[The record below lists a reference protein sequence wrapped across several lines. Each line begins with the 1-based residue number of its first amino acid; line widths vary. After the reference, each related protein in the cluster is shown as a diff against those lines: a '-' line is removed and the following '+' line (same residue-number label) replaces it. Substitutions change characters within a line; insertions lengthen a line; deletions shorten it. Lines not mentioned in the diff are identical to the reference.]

1 MQSAIGS
8 IMSLAAKSAV
18 PSTGNFRLRLPSLN
32 QVTTDRVSLFA
43 APDGYLPTESLVST
57 LYEQRRPVLWLNLDS
72 EDADPATFLVSLIQA
87 AQRLHPGVG
96 SMTLAHMRSR
106 PGPAFG
112 WQSSFVHLAQE
123 FSQSLP
129 GDTVIVLERAS
140 RLYQAAQTLAL
151 TCHSFIPALPS
162 TAALIMIS
170 DQLPPKTT
178 FPFQVHRT
186 VVDDLSITT
195 PAMLAEAAPV
205 QSTLPVTSI
214 RRAIAL
220 TQGRAVALAGLL
232 DAESRLGQRFVQ
244 EAIERARNLDDLLTR
259 VALTWQTSADSDSRQ
274 AVALAVQLGYCHP
287 DVIRAGITLGEVPAG
302 PWLQSLA
309 DGWARVR
316 QLWESPLQALFN
328 VKQAL
333 NRDILH
339 RVADYWARAGVMEEA
354 IRLFLR
360 TEEWANAAN
369 AMNAVAGNMMNL
381 GQWQS
386 LDAWFNRLPSP
397 ALSAWPW
404 LVYIKGEISAARG
417 QMDTARRGF
426 TVSSELFRASHD
438 AEGACQSL
446 LAESA
451 LAIKQGDLQ
460 RAKTLTITANTIA
473 EQSDS
478 VWYRCWT
485 AWQLGCLEGIAGNIG
500 NALACLERAATAAE
514 MVNDPTTTRIITLSN
529 EIAHRQHE
537 LRQQIAFHQK
547 AYLEADRN
555 EHEVAGQWPDSLSPS
570 LASLDTL
577 LSEHNWARI
586 PLSLKLSS
594 LEASIEALPVSETAR
609 DRDTGL
615 WRLLLKARDLFDRS
629 KSVVD
634 IAGTSP
640 DVFDPQPLAT
650 LSATSLTTEPAN
662 PPAAGEFAPA
672 STQRDVTEETPH
684 VPQVPPVIT
693 THPLPP
699 PDPAKTNDPPVQTSP
714 TTRPTLTVHMLGQFR
729 VLVNDRPVENW
740 PSGRGRAVFQYLL
753 THHATATPR
762 DVLMDLFWPEAKPEA
777 ARNNLNVAMHGLR
790 RATRAVTDLPVV
802 IFKEGAYH
810 LNPEVDLW
818 LDVDEFENHV
828 RNGRRLEVERSLVNA
843 SAEYEAAISLYQG
856 DFLSSDL
863 YEEWPVLT
871 RERLRVAYLETL
883 DRLSH
888 IYFKQ
893 EQYAVCATLCQLL
906 LRHDNC
912 REDAYCRLMRCY
924 SRLEQYHLAL
934 REYQSCVDALRTELN
949 VTPAQSTTRLF
960 ESIRR
965 HEWV

>member
-8 IMSLAAKSAV
+8 LMSLAAKSAV
-18 PSTGNFRLRLPSLN
+18 PSTGNFRLRIPSLN
-32 QVTTDRVSLFA
+32 HVTTDRVSIFT
-43 APDGYLPTESLVST
+43 APDGYLPTESLAST
-57 LYEQRRPVLWLNLDS
+57 LYEQRRPVLWLNLDP

-87 AQRLHPGVG
+87 AQRLHAGVG
-96 SMTLAHMRSR
+96 AMTLAQMRSR

-123 FSQSLP
+123 FTQSLP
-129 GDTVIVLERAS
+129 GDTAIVLERAS
-140 RLYQAAQTLAL
+140 RLYHAPQTLAL
-151 TCHSFIPALPS
+151 TCHSLVPVLPS
-162 TAALIMIS
+162 TMALIMIS
-170 DQLPPKTT
+170 DQLPPKTA

-186 VVDDLSITT
+186 VVDDLRITT
-195 PAMLAEAAPV
+195 PEMLGDATPV

-259 VALTWQTSADSDSRQ
+259 VALMWQASANRNSRQ

-287 DVIRAGITLGEVPAG
+287 DVIRAGIILGEVPVG

-316 QLWESPLQALFN
+316 QIWESPLQALFN
-328 VKQAL
+328 VKQIL

-339 RVADYWARAGVMEEA
+339 RVAEYWARAGVMEEA

-360 TEEWANAAN
+360 IGEWANAAN
-369 AMNAVAGNMMNL
+369 AMNVVAGNMMNL

-386 LDAWFNRLPSP
+386 LDAWLTRLPPP
-397 ALSAWPW
+397 ALNAWPW

-417 QMDTARRGF
+417 QMDVARRGF
-426 TVSSELFRASHD
+426 TVSSELFRANHD
-438 AEGACQSL
+438 TEGICQSL

-460 RAKTLTITANTIA
+460 RAKTLTISADTSA
-473 EQSDS
+473 EQSS
-478 VWYRCWT
+478 SAWYRCWA
-485 AWQLGCLEGIAGNIG
+485 AWQLGCLEGAAGNIG
-500 NALACLERAATAAE
+500 SALACLERAATAAE
-514 MVNDPTTTRIITLSN
+514 MVNNPTMTRIITLSN
-529 EIAHRQHE
+529 GIARRQHE
-537 LRQQIAFHQK
+537 LRRQIEFHQK

-555 EHEVAGQWPDSLSPS
+555 EHEVAGQWHDSLSPS
-570 LASLDTL
+570 LTSLDTL
-577 LSEHNWARI
+577 LSEHNWSHI

-594 LEASIEALPVSETAR
+594 LEASIEALPISETAR

-629 KSVVD
+629 KSAPDIVV
-634 IAGTSP
+634 TSP
-640 DVFDPQPLAT
+640 ETFDLQPLAR
-650 LSATSLTTEPAN
+650 LPVPSLTTEPAN
-662 PPAAGEFAPA
+662 PSSAGKFASA
-672 STQRDVTEETPH
+672 GTQRDVIEQLPP
-684 VPQVPPVIT
+684 VPQDLLVST
-693 THPLPP
+693 AYPLPP
-699 PDPAKTNDPPVQTSP
+699 SEPVKVNDLPIQAPLTTHQT
-714 TTRPTLTVHMLGQFR
+714 LAVHMLGQFR
-729 VLVNDRPVENW
+729 VLVNDQPVENW
-740 PSGRGRAVFQYLL
+740 PSGRGRAIFQYLL
-753 THHATATPR
+753 THHATVTPR
-762 DVLMDLFWPEAKPEA
+762 DVLMDLFWPESKPEA

-790 RATRAVTDLPVV
+790 RATRAVTSLPVV

-810 LNPEVDLW
+810 LCPDLNLW

-828 RNGRRLEVERSLVNA
+828 RNGRRFEVERSLENA
-843 SAEYEAAISLYQG
+843 SVEYEAAISLYQG

-871 RERLRVAYLETL
+871 RERLRVAYLDTL

-888 IYFKQ
+888 IYFRQ

-906 LRHDNC
+906 LTHDNC

-934 REYQSCVDALRTELN
+934 REYQSCVDALHIELN
-949 VTPAQSTTRLF
+949 VTPAQSTTQLF
-960 ESIRR
+960 EGIRH